1 MVRIAGTAGEMRTEV
16 PMAPDSRA
24 ETAAKMP
31 EMVTITVRKI
41 KMAVTVISAKA
52 IRITITVTGE
62 AAGEIPA
69 AKTAKAQKEIFL
81 PDRIAIIRAQAADGI
96 SGMTGRAA
104 DAILSRAEI
113 TGQIVSR
120 TETRLAVIM
129 ETVKHRVNHERRE
142 SSAR

>member
-1 MVRIAGTAGEMRTEV
+1 M
-16 PMAPDSRA
+16 
-24 ETAAKMP
+24 
-31 EMVTITVRKI
+31 
-41 KMAVTVISAKA
+41 
-52 IRITITVTGE
+52 
-62 AAGEIPA
+62 
-69 AKTAKAQKEIFL
+69 IFL

-120 TETRLAVIM
+120 TETRLAAIM